1 MFISALKPVFQHQIT
16 WEMLQAA
23 DRTPSQA
30 RAPTAEHLA
39 LCSGLRKPT
48 NCTLRPCL
56 HTQVL
61 SGIPKNLREN
71 NTSSTVE
78 RATRRREIN
87 NTEKQLQAGDLK
99 AEFSAAMPRQD
110 FPGICPGS
118 GGTAAGTREQ
128 LSQDPQVALHH
139 RTQCLRPPS

>member
-1 MFISALKPVFQHQIT
+1 MFISALKPVFQDQIN

-48 NCTLRPCL
+48 YCTLRPCL

-61 SGIPKNLREN
+61 SGIPKNLRQN
-71 NTSSTVE
+71 NTSSTVA

-87 NTEKQLQAGDLK
+87 DTEEQFQAGDLR

-110 FPGICPGS
+110 FPGMCPGS
-118 GGTAAGTREQ
+118 CGTATGSREQ
-128 LSQDPQVALHH
+128 LSQEPQVALHP